1 VIAKTWSFFLAQKIL
16 TILKSKNYNQSA
28 IMSCSRIVV
37 LLSLIAGS
45 RLSAQLVDN
54 LDTTFN
60 FDSGF
65 NGTSATAN
73 GDGTVTLSRTQSG
86 LDAGVDWM
94 QGGTSF
100 LSLASEDLLT
110 ITPAASGS
118 ANGGTYNVNILFWT
132 GTGDFVTEVNWLN
145 DSTSTSPQTLDVGQF
160 AADNGVSAIAADY
173 FVRFRIEP
181 QAYSGAD
188 PGFAFDKIQAVPEP
202 GFVQLSC
209 LGFLALG
216 YVIKM
221 RR

>member
-1 VIAKTWSFFLAQKIL
+1 MRF
-16 TILKSKNYNQSA
+16 
-28 IMSCSRIVV
+28 SRIVV
-37 LLSLIAGS
+37 LLSLVAGS
-45 RLSAQLVDN
+45 RLSAQLIDN
-54 LDTTFN
+54 LDTSFN
-60 FDSGF
+60 FDFGF
-65 NGTSATAN
+65 NGTVATAN

-86 LDAGVDWM
+86 LDAGIDWM

-132 GTGDFVTEVNWLN
+132 GTGDFVTELNWLN
-145 DSTSTSPQTLDVGQF
+145 DSISTSPQTLDVSQF
-160 AADNGVSAIAADY
+160 AADNGVSATAADY

-181 QAYSGAD
+181 QTYSGAD
-188 PGFAFDKIQAVPEP
+188 PEFAFDEIQAVPEP
-202 GFVQLSC
+202 GFAQLTC

-216 YVIKM
+216 YFIRV